1 MAHFSAQSCRET
13 VRQREKTPREQ
24 TQQKK
29 IVHINLIPGIVQGAL
44 FRLRE
49 VNARYKNL
57 PRIAC
62 ISF

>member
-13 VRQREKTPREQ
+13 VRQRDTPREQ